1 MKEIYIGK
9 NNTMSIET
17 TFDNCTINLNYG
29 YQQRKEIEGNTIFFY
44 RTFFI
49 GNKYEKKYYILKNL
63 RFSYGGANNSVF
75 HCNDIANNVIQI
87 DNICAERDIK
97 IKELL
102 NEC

>member
-1 MKEIYIGK
+1 VKEIYIGK
-9 NNTMSIET
+9 NNSMVIET
-17 TFDNCTINLNYG
+17 MFDNCTINLNYG
-29 YQQRKEIEGNTIFFY
+29 YPQRKEVEGNTIFFY

-49 GNKYEKKYYILKNL
+49 GNKYEKKYYVLKNL

-75 HCNDIANNVIQI
+75 HCNDIVNNVIEI
-87 DNICAERDIK
+87 DSICAEREIK